1 MFPTPIE
8 NWIVTN
14 GLRNV
19 IEFWKKFYLFFF
31 FLIYDET
38 MHIVKNMRN
47 MERLID

>member
-1 MFPTPIE
+1 MFPTLIE
-8 NWIVTN
+8 NWIATY

-19 IEFWKKFYLFFF
+19 IEFWKKFYFF